1 MLWLARAK
9 KRRRRRR
16 STEDITTDTVTTR
29 MMNGDIR
36 EGGEKTMMATGVVGL
51 SDDVG
56 QTLNQDLHRRS
67 EEETDYGHR
76 YRREKD
82 HNHQS

>member
-1 MLWLARAK
+1 
-9 KRRRRRR
+9 
-16 STEDITTDTVTTR
+16 
-29 MMNGDIR
+29 
-36 EGGEKTMMATGVVGL
+36 MMATGVVGL